1 MRMSES
7 NMGNLLVSTIQ
18 LLEESLIV
26 EMNIER
32 NIAMQKFLCC
42 GAAKPKMHGKRKK
55 QLTIRHGCPMDH
67 SDGAIFGRID
77 ANSLIIGGIFVL
89 KPFRLME
96 PRTALAGDEPQ
107 RPLPRKWGI
116 QAHFLEWSAM

>member
-1 MRMSES
+1 
-7 NMGNLLVSTIQ
+7 MGNLLVSTIQ

-42 GAAKPKMHGKRKK
+42 GAANAKMHGMCKK
-55 QLTIRHGCPMDH
+55 QLTIRHSCQMDR

-77 ANSLIIGGIFVL
+77 TNSPIFSGIFVL
-89 KPFRLME
+89 KLLSFLE
-96 PRTALAGDEPQ
+96 PRMALAVPSHSGHCSKMASSSSIFRVVRDAQPCAI
-107 RPLPRKWGI
+107 R
-116 QAHFLEWSAM
+116 M

>member
-1 MRMSES
+1 
-7 NMGNLLVSTIQ
+7 MGNLLVSTIQ
-18 LLEESLIV
+18 LLEESLTV

-42 GAAKPKMHGKRKK
+42 GAAKPKMHGMRRK
-55 QLTIRHGCPMDH
+55 QLTIRHGCPKDH

-77 ANSLIIGGIFVL
+77 ANSPIIGGIFVL

-96 PRTALAGDEPQ
+96 PRIALAGTNQSGHCPQ
-107 RPLPRKWGI
+107 MGYSRAFFRVVRDAQSCAI
-116 QAHFLEWSAM
+116 RM

>member
-1 MRMSES
+1 
-7 NMGNLLVSTIQ
+7 MGNLLVSTIQ

-55 QLTIRHGCPMDH
+55 QLTIRHGCPTDH
-67 SDGAIFGRID
+67 SDGAVFGRID
-77 ANSLIIGGIFVL
+77 ANSPIIGGIFVL

-96 PRTALAGDEPQ
+96 PRIALAGTSHSGRCPENGVFK
-107 RPLPRKWGI
+107 RI
-116 QAHFLEWSAM
+116 F